1 MYKGILMTSP
11 TATSILSDELLER
24 FLKRSADYDRD
35 NAFFQED
42 FDELKELG
50 YLKLA
55 VPTELGGGGLN
66 LTDMSKETRRLGK
79 YAGATALALNMHVYW
94 TGIAADLWRSGDK
107 SLEWI
112 LTKAVEGEVFA
123 AGHAESGND
132 LPLLLSTSSA
142 ERVDGG
148 YKITAKKSFGSLS
161 PVWTWMG
168 LHAMDTSDPEAP
180 KVVHVFVPRDAEGL
194 KVVENWDVLG
204 MRATQSHDT
213 HLDGVFVPD
222 ENIARVVPAG
232 AAGIDQFVIA
242 VFAWAL
248 IGFGNIYYGMA
259 ERAIEMTV
267 ASLQKR
273 TSIALTR
280 SYAYH
285 PDYQRSLAEMVIE
298 FEGIGPHIEKI
309 ADDWSSGVD
318 YGAEWGLKIVA
329 AKFRAVEGAWKI
341 IDTALDLAGGFGI
354 FKASGMEQL
363 WRDGRLGRIH
373 PASGA
378 VTREF
383 VAKTALGI
391 NPDEQPRWG

>member
-1 MYKGILMTSP
+1 MTDVAIAAAPNSVL
-11 TATSILSDELLER
+11 TEDMLGR
-24 FLKRSADYDRD
+24 FLTRSSEYDRE
-35 NAFFQED
+35 NKFFFED
-42 FDELKELG
+42 LEEFKEAG

-55 VPTELGGGGLN
+55 VPKELGGGGLN
-66 LTDMSKETRRLGK
+66 LAEMSKETGRLGK
-79 YAGATALALNMHVYW
+79 YAPATALALNMHVYW

-107 SLEWI
+107 SLEW
-112 LTKAVEGEVFA
+112 LLHKAIDGEIFA

-132 LPLLLSTSSA
+132 MPLLLSTTNA
-142 ERVDGG
+142 EPVEGG
-148 YKITAKKSFGSLS
+148 YKFTGKKSFGSLS

-168 LHAMDTSDPEAP
+168 LHGMDTSDPENP
-180 KVVHVFVPRDAEGL
+180 KIVHAFLPRDSKGL

-204 MRATQSHDT
+204 MRATQSHGT
-213 HLDGVFVPD
+213 ELDGVFVPT
-222 ENIARVVPAG
+222 ETIARVVPIG
-232 AAGIDQFVIA
+232 ATGIDHFVIA
-242 VFAWAL
+242 TFAWAL
-248 IGFGNIYYGMA
+248 FGFANIYYGMA

-267 ASLQKR
+267 ESLQKR
-273 TSIALTR
+273 KSLALTR

-285 PDYQRSLAEMVIE
+285 PDYQHELAEMVIE

-309 ADDWSSGVD
+309 AEDWSNGVD

-329 AKFRAVEGAWKI
+329 AKYRAVEGAWKI
-341 IDTALDLAGGFGI
+341 IDTALELAGGFGI
-354 FKASGMEQL
+354 FKASGLEQL

>member
-1 MYKGILMTSP
+1 MTSS
-11 TATSILSDELLER
+11 TASSILSDELLER

-35 NAFFQED
+35 NVFFQED

-66 LTDMSKETRRLGK
+66 LAEMSKETRRLGK
-79 YAGATALALNMHVYW
+79 HAGATALALNMHIYW

-112 LTKAVEGEVFA
+112 LKKAVDGEVFS

-132 LPLLLSTSSA
+132 LPLLVSTTNA

-148 YKITAKKSFGSLS
+148 YKITGKKSFGSLS

-168 LHAMDTSDPEAP
+168 IHAMDTGDPEAP
-180 KVVHVFVPRDAEGL
+180 KVVHAFVPRNAEGL
-194 KVVENWDVLG
+194 EVVENWDVLG

-213 HLDGVFVPD
+213 HFDGVFVPD

-242 VFAWAL
+242 IFAWAL

-267 ASLQKR
+267 ASLKKR
-273 TSIALTR
+273 TSLALTR

-285 PDYQRSLAEMVIE
+285 PDFQRSLAEMVIE

-309 ADDWSSGVD
+309 ADDWCNGVD

-329 AKFRAVEGAWKI
+329 AKFRAVEGSWKI
-341 IDTALDLAGGFGI
+341 IDTALDLAGGIGI

-391 NPDEQPRWG
+391 SPDEQPRWG

>member
-1 MYKGILMTSP
+1 
-11 TATSILSDELLER
+11 
-24 FLKRSADYDRD
+24 
-35 NAFFQED
+35 
-42 FDELKELG
+42 
-50 YLKLA
+50 
-55 VPTELGGGGLN
+55 
-66 LTDMSKETRRLGK
+66 
-79 YAGATALALNMHVYW
+79 
-94 TGIAADLWRSGDK
+94 
-107 SLEWI
+107 
-112 LTKAVEGEVFA
+112 
-123 AGHAESGND
+123 
-132 LPLLLSTSSA
+132 
-142 ERVDGG
+142 
-148 YKITAKKSFGSLS
+148 
-161 PVWTWMG
+161 
-168 LHAMDTSDPEAP
+168 
-180 KVVHVFVPRDAEGL
+180 
-194 KVVENWDVLG
+194 
-204 MRATQSHDT
+204 
-213 HLDGVFVPD
+213 
-222 ENIARVVPAG
+222 
-232 AAGIDQFVIA
+232 
-242 VFAWAL
+242 
-248 IGFGNIYYGMA
+248 MA